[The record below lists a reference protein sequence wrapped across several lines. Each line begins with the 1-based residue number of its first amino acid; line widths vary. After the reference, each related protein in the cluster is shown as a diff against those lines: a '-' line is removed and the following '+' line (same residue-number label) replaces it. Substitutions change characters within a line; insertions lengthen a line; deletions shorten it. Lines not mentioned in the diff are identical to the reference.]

1 MAKQKDKLTLLKEEL
16 EQLLNKG
23 NKTPADYSR
32 QSDIVR
38 EIQFQERALRIEAD
52 TLAEGQLMFGDA
64 YTKAA
69 EKKPKGKQ
77 PKKVTPTFKGSTEAE
92 KIKRSSFESRAWRER
107 KFPTGIPGLPLEGNE
122 AAIRRAKETKK
133 KIKKELDLAEGSK
146 FTNPADRIGID
157 LPESIQKQIQTT
169 ARGLVESNP
178 AGIDPAKQEQ
188 FIQDVADEMAAQV
201 EEAARSDAG
210 KMNIMDFSEGN
221 PMIVDTRNGAVKDM
235 AQSVGDT
242 PAAKTY
248 AKEFKVETKASTNS
262 LFNISI
268 GTLESQ
274 LKNLEN
280 VIENTKG
287 EITNVWEE
295 GDEAVPKTK
304 VLDSDRVKLR
314 DEALQKKV
322 DELTGQRNIVSD
334 LLEEQISTLNKET
347 ASIYVK
353 NLPSK
358 ETRVKK
364 TWRGDVV
371 RGADGK
377 PILETKPIGDT
388 KEWKSTGK
396 DRVDKILKDL
406 NITGDRIIDVD
417 DFDVMYKSKFENKF
431 AQKDASGK
439 NVPVTKE
446 QLIMT
451 ESERLISNWQKQI
464 TPGEHV
470 GKYPDKTGKLP
481 EPQLAEPDAVDPD
494 AAKYQ
499 TKKEAETRSKFEKS
513 QSPMPNL
520 LKNALQDAGTLPGEA
535 GMISERMEYIEG
547 VNEPRGRDWWSEGF
561 LTESAQPSATKGQK
575 DIGSFRGI
583 GGDIDATGFQI
594 KGVAGQQIDKAMEG
608 DFIKSALKNPL
619 VLETDVIFAYK
630 PYKYF
635 YEQKKI
641 VGLSSGTMQRDA
653 KKNIIPFKP
662 KKDMESNIIM
672 NLHEQLKVK
681 DFIDDEG
688 NLTAEGKKFRVEV
701 PTKPD
706 PKNYT
711 ATDDFKKA
719 ERIYLGNIEQPAVAT
734 VLQKDLPGYEG
745 PELELRAEV
754 SSNVLKGAE
763 SKDIDVTI
771 RGNIKDTSYKTI
783 IDVEAEPSVRRKV
796 LAPALPD
803 KYVIDYTAEPKI
815 EKHTVLTDRGYDIQA
830 AESKVAKKKKMVKAV
845 KQNYNSPEI
854 IKEAELELSA
864 AKSELQIAKSGKGPK
879 TKTTITKDY
888 PKIHTNPQ
896 KKGVEILS
904 EKIVTPQT
912 KEKTIETR
920 PGTTRYGSKYNYGL
934 KDIASRG
941 IEIPGKVRVTDYGVG
956 AEASFKV
963 GDSDFRTHL
972 EKLQRVKDTKY
983 GKSEIKALA
992 LGLESGK
999 PATFGGLKDFNVKSQ
1014 DVFNI
1019 LYDEA
1024 IEVRNVKK
1032 GIEESLMT
1040 SQKKATAEYL
1050 KTTKPSTVIVES
1062 KYGDISGSV
1071 VSKFLDKHD
1080 LWKKHNKTG
1089 EVLVTKQGKKIAPSK
1104 LKKYVEKGGSASQIA
1119 KSLTYDQLK
1128 SIAPKDKKYIFEPEA
1143 QRAPK
1148 KTFKFQATGILS
1160 EKNKFT
1166 HLFKQEDYTTLRK
1179 SYEKDL
1185 AWKAYSE
1192 SVKNKKGIKKY
1203 SSKTSTGTLLKA
1215 SDPDV
1220 VNKFLNQA
1228 SSAISGDNISQNFY
1242 KKDGS
1247 FNTKKLTQLAQQRIL
1262 KDATQFAK
1270 ESKLE
1275 DSKKFLT
1282 ELKKGIKMVIGKG

>member
-23 NKTPADYSR
+23 NKTAADYSR

-77 PKKVTPTFKGSTEAE
+77 PKKVIPTFKGSTKEE
-92 KIKRSSFESRAWRER
+92 ILKRSSFESRAWRER
-107 KFPTGIPGLPLEGNE
+107 KFPVGRPDLPIEGNE
-122 AAIRRAKETKK
+122 AAIRRAKEAKK

-157 LPESIQKQIQTT
+157 LPPSIQEQIQTT

-178 AGIDPAKQEQ
+178 AGIDPSKQEQ

-210 KMNIMDFSEGN
+210 KINIMDFSEGN

-287 EITNVWEE
+287 EITGIDIEKVNV
-295 GDEAVPKTK
+295 
-304 VLDSDRVKLR
+304 R
-314 DEALQKKV
+314 DAAIQKKV
-322 DELTGQRNIVSD
+322 DELIGQRNIVSD
-334 LLEEQISTLNKET
+334 LLEEQIATLNKET
-347 ASIYVK
+347 ASIYIK

-358 ETRVKK
+358 ETRAKR

-417 DFDVMYKSKFENKF
+417 DFDVMYKSKYE
-431 AQKDASGK
+431 GK
-439 NVPVTKE
+439 IQETPVTKE

-464 TPGEHV
+464 TPGAHNL
-470 GKYPDKTGKLP
+470 KTG
-481 EPQLAEPDAVDPD
+481 ELAEPDAVDPD
-494 AAKYQ
+494 AARYQ

-513 QSPMPNL
+513 QIPMVNV
-520 LKNALQDAGTLPGEA
+520 LKNSLQDAGTLPGEA
-535 GMISERMEYIEG
+535 GMVSEWMEEWEG
-547 VNEPRGRDWWSEGF
+547 VKEARGRQWWSEGF
-561 LTESAQPSATKGQK
+561 ITEKVQPSKTKGET
-575 DIGSFRGI
+575 DIGVFRNADGTYSEISGI
-583 GGDIDATGFQI
+583 
-594 KGVAGQQIDKAMEG
+594 AGQQIDKSLKG
-608 DFIKSALKNPL
+608 DFIKNALMNPP
-619 VLETDVIFAYK
+619 VSEVDTIFAYK
-630 PYKYF
+630 PYKY
-635 YEQKKI
+635 YYDKGG
-641 VGLSSGTMQRDA
+641 VRRAMSGTMQLDA
-653 KKNIIPFKP
+653 KGNVVPFKP
-662 KKDMESNIIM
+662 QFDNNDQII
-672 NLHEQLKVK
+672 NFNKQLKIK
-681 DFIDDEG
+681 DFLDDKG
-688 NLTAEGKKFRVEV
+688 KLTEAGYKYRVEA

-719 ERIYLGNIEQPAVAT
+719 EKIYLGNIEQPAIAT

-745 PELELRAEV
+745 PKIELRASTDRMYV
-754 SSNVLKGAE
+754 SGLGDA
-763 SKDIDVTI
+763 KDVDVDITG
-771 RGNIKDTSYKTI
+771 RIKDTSYTV
-783 IDVEAEPSVRRKV
+783 DLEVPDEPEVHRKI
-796 LAPALPD
+796 LAPGLKNP
-803 KYVIDYTAEPKI
+803 IETDYTAKPKI
-815 EKHTVLTDRGYDIQA
+815 IKETVPTDAGQA
-830 AESKVAKKKKMVKAV
+830 IIDAKKEVAEAKQYIKTMPFNDRLPEELKLGKDKLAEAESKLRIA
-845 KQNYNSPEI
+845 
-854 IKEAELELSA
+854 EAD
-864 AKSELQIAKSGKGPK
+864 KSPK
-879 TKTTITKDY
+879 TKEKITKKY
-888 PKIHTNPQ
+888 PTKHTNPQ
-896 KKGVEILS
+896 KQGVPILS
-904 EKIVTPQT
+904 EKQVIPQT
-912 KEKTIETR
+912 KTVTKEIK
-920 PGTTRYGSKYNYGL
+920 PGVTQYGSKYNYGL
-934 KDIASRG
+934 KDIASKG
-941 IEIPGKVRVTDYGVG
+941 IVIPGKIRITDYGEG

-963 GDSDFRTHL
+963 GDYDFRKHL
-972 EKLQRVKDTKY
+972 TKLQRVKDTKY
-983 GKSEIKALA
+983 GKSEVK
-992 LGLESGK
+992 GLVKGLKGGEA
-999 PATFGGLKDFNVKSQ
+999 ATFGGLKDFNVSSQ
-1014 DVFNI
+1014 KVFDI
-1019 LYDEA
+1019 LYGEA
-1024 IEVRNVKK
+1024 IEVRNIKK
-1032 GIEESLMT
+1032 GVEESLM
-1040 SQKKATAEYL
+1040 A
-1050 KTTKPSTVIVES
+1050 TTKKETSEYIRAVKDSTVIVES
-1062 KYGDISGSV
+1062 KYGTVSGSSV
-1071 VSKFLDKHD
+1071 TEFIEKHD
-1080 LWKKHNKTG
+1080 LWKKNNKG
-1089 EVLVTKQGKKIAPSK
+1089 EVIVDKAGDKVAPSNLTRYRKYGGDARQVTKA
-1104 LKKYVEKGGSASQIA
+1104 
-1119 KSLTYDQLK
+1119 LTYDQLK

-1148 KTFKFQATGILS
+1148 KTFKYQATGILDS
-1160 EKNKFT
+1160 KTQFT

-1179 SYEKDL
+1179 SYEQNI
-1185 AWKAYSE
+1185 AWKAYRS
-1192 SVKNKKGIKKY
+1192 SLPKGVQPKY
-1203 SSKTSTGTLLKA
+1203 SSKTTAKTLLKA
-1215 SDPDV
+1215 AGPEA
-1220 VNKFLNQA
+1220 VNKYLNTI
-1228 SSAISGDNISQNFY
+1228 SSQMSGQNISDNYY

-1247 FNTKKLTQLAQQRIL
+1247 FNTKKLTQLAQQQISHDAKLYADKNL
-1262 KDATQFAK
+1262 KGDA
-1270 ESKLE
+1270 
-1275 DSKKFLT
+1275 SKKFLT